1 LISRDRNNEKESP
14 SLTDREVAGALQAR
28 LEAAK
33 SAKAPWFETARI
45 LVAALDAAR
54 DESEG
59 DALRAAAG
67 RATGLSPQM
76 LKRYVALLE
85 RMRTIAAEMG
95 LSPDDLLSPVFNAQE
110 TAARIYARSP
120 GEGADVMRRL
130 AAGDIT
136 LARVRELQ
144 SRLAGPG
151 AAHMSSR
158 SAVRH
163 ARTVNA
169 GLVERAFKDSL
180 VELWGAGARLGR
192 RPRLRYLG
200 GSAGYEVVGG
210 DGSVVAGID
219 VMFPDARLNRD
230 YVEDNVGSSLLLST
244 FFAEFFLAFPPD
256 ADPDAISR
264 TVELLEWFGCG
275 WIGLTTCDG
284 DGRLVVTRKPSGRPV
299 PDRTARFDALKRKYR
314 AARGTVSEDE

>member
-1 LISRDRNNEKESP
+1 MISRDKNKLFDSP
-14 SLTDREVAGALQAR
+14 SLTDRVDGGALQGQ
-28 LEAAK
+28 LEEAK
-33 SAKAPWFETARI
+33 AAKAPWFETARI
-45 LVAALDAAR
+45 LASGLEGAADSSRADLLRATAAR
-54 DESEG
+54 D
-59 DALRAAAG
+59 
-67 RATGLSPQM
+67 TGLSPQM
-76 LKRYVALLE
+76 LKRYLALLG
-85 RMRTIAAEMG
+85 RMRIIAAEMNVP
-95 LSPDDLLSPVFNAQE
+95 LEDLLSPVFNAQE
-110 TAARIYARSP
+110 TAARIYARSRD
-120 GEGADVMRRL
+120 EGADIMRRL
-130 AAGDIT
+130 AAGDVT

-151 AAHMSSR
+151 AAHISSR

-180 VELWGAGARLGR
+180 VDLWGAGARLGR

-200 GSAGYEVVGG
+200 GSVGYEVVGG

-230 YVEDNVGSSLLLST
+230 YVEDNVGNSLLLST

-256 ADPDAISR
+256 ADPDAVSR

-284 DGRLVVTRKPSGRPV
+284 DGRLVVARKPSGRPV
-299 PDRTARFDALKRKYR
+299 PDRTGRFDALKRKYR
-314 AARGTVSEDE
+314 ASRGAVSEDE